1 MFLCALAFHSLL
13 PTVCQCL
20 VVKLCPG
27 DPLMSCTLPGWCSVN
42 IYWITW
48 KEIPEYI
55 KSIFHKTHQ
64 LPTPPTTPG
73 EETSEI
79 GTVFSFPHVGRLRP
93 GEGPRQAESRA
104 WASLVVMVT
113 HSGPPHKK
121 STTCPGSPFRAN
133 SDWRG
138 LQLKSPQWGIC
149 SP

>member
-1 MFLCALAFHSLL
+1 MVFLIKSIFVAKAVSALIKNIWLL
-13 PTVCQCL
+13 
-20 VVKLCPG
+20 
-27 DPLMSCTLPGWCSVN
+27 VN

-133 SDWRG
+133 SDWGALSGGSALPSFPHPLWLFSLHRRAAR
-138 LQLKSPQWGIC
+138 KS
-149 SP
+149 